1 MQLTSERFA
10 GDLARVWP
18 EGARDPG
25 LKLGIA
31 VSGGPDSLALLLLA
45 AAARPGGVCAAT
57 VDHGLRAESAA
68 EAAEVARV
76 CAGLGVPHA
85 VLPVAV
91 AQGNV
96 QAEARGARY
105 GALAAWMESAGLAA
119 LATAHHAQDQAETL
133 VMRMNRGSGVAGLA
147 GVRERTWVPGAEALL
162 IRPVLHWRKA
172 DLGAVV
178 VQAGLT
184 PADDPSNRNLAFD
197 RVRVRQA
204 LAQADWIDEGAW
216 GRAAEHMADADLA
229 LDWAAEREYGARVER
244 EGLGYTYRPAAPKAI
259 ALRVLARIVEEM
271 DGEAPRGG
279 AVARAFEA
287 LLARQTVSI
296 GEVIARPGPGRWSF
310 GKAPRRRGA

>member
-1 MQLTSERFA
+1 MQLTPAERFA

-25 LKLGIA
+25 LRLGLA
-31 VSGGPDSLALLLLA
+31 VSGGPDSLGLLLLA
-45 AAARPGGVCAAT
+45 AAARPGGVWAAT
-57 VDHGLRAESAA
+57 VDHGLRPQSAA

-76 CAGLGVPHA
+76 CADLGVPHA
-85 VLPVAV
+85 TLAVHV

-105 GALAAWMESAGLAA
+105 GALAAWMEREGLAA
-119 LATAHHAQDQAETL
+119 LATAHHAEDQAETL
-133 VMRMNRGSGVAGLA
+133 VMRLNRGSGVAGLA

-162 IRPVLHWRKA
+162 IRPALGWRRA
-172 DLGAVV
+172 DLAAAVAG
-178 VQAGLT
+178 AGLVA
-184 PADDPSNRNLAFD
+184 ADDPSNRNRAFD

-204 LAQADWIDEGAW
+204 LAGADWIEVEAW
-216 GRAAEHMADADLA
+216 GRAAAHLADADLA
-229 LDWAAEREYGARVER
+229 LDWAADREYGARVLR

-259 ALRVLARIVEEM
+259 AIRVIARIVEEM

-296 GEVIARPGPGRWSF
+296 GEVIARPGPGVWSF
-310 GKAPRRRGA
+310 GKALRRKA